1 MSKFMQQLKNTA
13 YQQSSAQ
20 LLLFFMSWGI
30 WWSFFQLWLSSE
42 TRGLGFNGSEI
53 GTIYSVNSAVTLV
66 LMLVYGTAQDKLRTR
81 RNLVIGIAVLMSLT
95 GPFFMWVYWPLLQ
108 SESLYVLGVGLG
120 AIFIGMAFVGSCP
133 LFEALAER
141 MSRKHNFEYGQA
153 RAWGS
158 FGYAIV
164 ALLAGFN
171 FTINP
176 AINFWMASAFGILL
190 LLILVFWKEPVAPR
204 NEIAEEEV
212 ENTTPS
218 VKEMVSVLKVP
229 ALWVV
234 IVLVFF
240 TWTFYTVFD
249 QQMFPQFYT
258 SLFSDSA
265 TGERTYGVLNS
276 VQVFVEALMMGI
288 VPIYMRKVGVKN
300 TLMTGFAVMA
310 LRILGC
316 AVFADPVTIS
326 FVKMFHALEVP
337 LCILPI
343 FRYFTLHFPTKI
355 SATLY
360 MVGFQ
365 IASQVGNVV
374 MSPILGSM
382 RDRLGFQ
389 PTFYV
394 ISGIVLVSAIFA
406 WFALKG
412 DKEQVEGDP
421 FYRDSELKELHQ

>member
-1 MSKFMQQLKNTA
+1 
-13 YQQSSAQ
+13 
-20 LLLFFMSWGI
+20 
-30 WWSFFQLWLSSE
+30 
-42 TRGLGFNGSEI
+42 
-53 GTIYSVNSAVTLV
+53 
-66 LMLVYGTAQDKLRTR
+66 
-81 RNLVIGIAVLMSLT
+81 
-95 GPFFMWVYWPLLQ
+95 
-108 SESLYVLGVGLG
+108 
-120 AIFIGMAFVGSCP
+120 
-133 LFEALAER
+133 
-141 MSRKHNFEYGQA
+141 MSRKHGFEYGQA

-164 ALLAGFN
+164 ALVAGFN
-171 FTINP
+171 FTVNP
-176 AINFWMASAFGILL
+176 AINFWLGSAFGVLL
-190 LLILVFWKEPVAPR
+190 LFILVLWKEPEAPDT
-204 NEIAEEEV
+204 EFT
-212 ENTTPS
+212 NTTPS
-218 VKEMVSVLKVP
+218 FKEMVSVLNVP
-229 ALWVV
+229 SLWVV

-258 SLFSDSA
+258 SLFQDAA
-265 TGERTYGVLNS
+265 TGERTYGILNS
-276 VQVFVEALMMGI
+276 VQVFVEALMMGV

-316 AVFADPVTIS
+316 AIFADPVIIS

-365 IASQVGNVV
+365 VASQVGNVV
-374 MSPILGSM
+374 LSPVLGAM
-382 RDRLGFQ
+382 RDRLGFH

-394 ISGIVLVSAIFA
+394 IVGFVVASATFG
-406 WFALKG
+406 WCALKG
-412 DKEQVEGDP
+412 DKEDVQGDP
-421 FYRDSELKELHQ
+421 FFTDKEMAKGIEK